1 MDTRLSFGRKSS
13 LSFITLALGGLLAS
27 CGGGGGGGGSDGGG
41 LNGDSAGVQGAIDI
55 ASGSR
60 VDRDYADLWRV
71 NDGNWPA
78 GRDGTVT
85 LPVPATVG
93 GYLNHRSRSDY
104 PEDNTDTYVAPM
116 EDGDRYVLQCFS
128 SIGLDEDGL
137 DVTLALDG
145 TNDNSDA
152 CGSGG
157 IYSGGSGNVQI
168 TVSTNSDGGP
178 LRYVLTI
185 VPQGSLSTFNVNWPE
200 PELRV
205 DEAIVTGPVAFASTL
220 SSSGLR
226 ASSVM
231 DVGRS
236 IGPDTWHVRR
246 DESVNARS
254 ARSAGTSD
262 PRAKTI
268 EWIQTMREEFGLD
281 AEPNYLVQQS
291 TTSPGGNPFY
301 VSFYDG
307 DISRPD
313 NWNLA
318 QINME
323 PAWNSIGT
331 WGQNVGVA
339 VMDTGMFS
347 TDLSTYADWH
357 EDLVNNVVDP
367 AGGTLDFVSDDY
379 DVDGNYVTGTQGRD
393 GNPSTPPTPGDPGGT
408 SFHGTHVAGIIAA
421 EDNTVGTV
429 GIAHQATILPYRV
442 LGIDPVTGDDG
453 TGAVS
458 DLIDAINTAADRN
471 DVDVINLSL
480 GGLPQLA
487 ALQDATD
494 RAYNNGI
501 LVVAAGGNSGD
512 ASAVY
517 PAANRR
523 VVGVGATNRD
533 VELASYSNYGQSVD
547 LLAPGGAFDD
557 GILNAYGNAAGGNL
571 VREYGYLA
579 GTSMAVPH
587 LTGVYAL
594 AKGVK
599 SDLSP
604 GQFRAQLIAG
614 DLTADPAVSGLDNYA
629 LFGAGLLDA
638 QRALQNRDDFPTVV
652 SAWPRVLE
660 VSSSGNESTVLLE
673 ILKDDAQN
681 APVVSGE
688 PVISTPFEMTD
699 GDGQPVNIGDPIPE
713 SLRIRVDPDALPSNR
728 EVSGSIK
735 IEHTAENGS
744 TRTLIVPVYV
754 QSTDQQ
760 ENRSAGRHYV
770 LLLDADDFDSSR
782 SMQVVARENN
792 GEYEYSLNDVTPGDY
807 ILVAGTD
814 LDSNG
819 LICENGEA
827 CAEYPSAGSREVFSI
842 GEGETLR
849 LDMTTSFR
857 RPSIA
862 EMGLPRYGF
871 EGYPVPD
878 RSAGDTSV
886 DRRLE

>member
-1 MDTRLSFGRKSS
+1 MSFGRKST
-13 LSFITLALGGLLAS
+13 LSFFILALGGLLAS
-27 CGGGGGGGGSDGGG
+27 CGGGGGGSDGGG
-41 LNGDSAGVQGAIDI
+41 LNGDSAGVQGTIDI
-55 ASGSR
+55 VSGSR

-71 NDGNWPA
+71 NDGNWPD
-78 GRDGTVT
+78 GSDGTVT

-93 GYLNHRSRSDY
+93 GYLSHRSGSDGSGRVY
-104 PEDNTDTYVAPM
+104 PEDNTDTYVALM

-128 SIGLDEDGL
+128 SLGLDEDGL
-137 DVTLALDG
+137 GVTLALDG
-145 TNDNSDA
+145 TADNSDA

-157 IYSGGSGNVQI
+157 IYEGGSGDVRI

-185 VPQGSLSTFNVNWPE
+185 VPQGSLSTFNVSWPE
-200 PELRV
+200 PDLRV

-246 DESVNARS
+246 DEGVNALSTRS
-254 ARSAGTSD
+254 TGTND
-262 PRAKTI
+262 PRAETI
-268 EWIQTMREEFGLD
+268 EWIRTMREEFGLD
-281 AEPNYLVQQS
+281 AEPNYLVRQS
-291 TTSPGGNPFY
+291 TATPGTNQFY
-301 VSFYDG
+301 GTDNDNG
-307 DISRPD
+307 DPD
-313 NWNLA
+313 NWNLV
-318 QINME
+318 QIKA
-323 PAWNSIGT
+323 PGAWGSVGAPD
-331 WGQNVGVA
+331 GQGVGVA
-339 VMDTGMFS
+339 IMDTGMFS
-347 TDLSTYADWH
+347 TDLSTYGDWH

-367 AGGTLDFVSDDY
+367 AGGILDFVSDNY
-379 DVDGNYVTGTQGRD
+379 DVDGNYVSGTQGRD
-393 GNPSTPPTPGDPGGT
+393 GNPATPPTPGDPGGT

-421 EDNTVGTV
+421 EDNMIGTV

-442 LGIDPVTGDDG
+442 LGVDPVTGDDG
-453 TGAVS
+453 TGAVA
-458 DLIDAINTAADRN
+458 DLIDAINTASDRT

-487 ALQDATD
+487 PLQAATD
-494 RAYNNGI
+494 RAYDNGI

-533 VELASYSNYGQSVD
+533 DELASYSNYGQSVD
-547 LLAPGGAFDD
+547 LLAPGGALDD
-557 GILNAYGNAAGGNL
+557 GILNAYGNAEGGNL

-594 AKGVK
+594 AKSVK

-604 GQFRAQLIAG
+604 DQFRAQLIAG
-614 DLTADPAVSGLDNYA
+614 DLTADPAVSGLDDYA

-638 QRALQNRDDFPTVV
+638 QRALDNRGNFPTVV

-660 VSSSGNESTVLLE
+660 VSSSGNESIVLLE
-673 ILKDDAQN
+673 ILKDDVQSSPTVSG
-681 APVVSGE
+681 APVI
-688 PVISTPFEMTD
+688 PAPFEMTD
-699 GDGQPVNIGDPIPE
+699 GDGQPVNGGDPIPE
-713 SLRIRVDPDALPSNR
+713 ALRIRVDPDALPANR
-728 EVSGSIK
+728 EASGNIE

-744 TRTLIVPVYV
+744 THTLIVPVYV
-754 QSTDQQ
+754 QSTD
-760 ENRSAGRHYV
+760 EPEDRSAGRHYV

-782 SMQVVARENN
+782 SMQVVAQEGS
-792 GEYEYSLNDVTPGDY
+792 GEYEYSLSDVTPGDY

-819 LICENGEA
+819 FICENGEA
-827 CAEYPSAGSREVFSI
+827 CAEYPNAGSREVISI

-857 RPSIA
+857 RPTIA

-878 RSAGDTSV
+878 RSAVDTSV

>member
-1 MDTRLSFGRKSS
+1 MDTRLSFGRKST
-13 LSFITLALGGLLAS
+13 LSFFILALGGLLAS
-27 CGGGGGGGGSDGGG
+27 CGGGGGGSDD
-41 LNGDSAGVQGAIDI
+41 GDSAGVQGAIDI

-60 VDRDYADLWRV
+60 VDRDYADLWRD
-71 NDGNWPA
+71 DGNWPE
-78 GRDGTVT
+78 GSDRTVT

-93 GYLNHRSRSDY
+93 GYLSHVSGSDGSGRVY

-128 SIGLDEDGL
+128 SVGLDDEEL
-137 DVTLALDG
+137 DVSLALTGAGSASVD
-145 TNDNSDA
+145 DA

-157 IYSGGSGNVQI
+157 IFNGSGDVQI
-168 TVSTNSDGGP
+168 TLSTNSDTGP

-185 VPQGSLSTFNVNWPE
+185 VPQGALSAFNVRWPE
-200 PELRV
+200 PDLRV

-246 DESVNARS
+246 NEGVNALSTRS
-254 ARSAGTSD
+254 TGASD

-268 EWIQTMREEFGLD
+268 EWIRTMREEFGLE
-281 AEPNYLVQQS
+281 AEPNYLVRQS
-291 TTSPGGNPFY
+291 TSTPGTNQFY
-301 VSFYDG
+301 ETDNNNG
-307 DISRPD
+307 DPD

-323 PAWNSIGT
+323 PAWASVAT
-331 WGQNVGVA
+331 WGEGVGVA
-339 VMDTGMFS
+339 IMDAGLFS
-347 TDLSTYADWH
+347 TDLSGYGDWH
-357 EDLVNNVVDP
+357 EDLQNNVVDP

-393 GNPSTPPTPGDPGGT
+393 GNPATPPTPGDPGGT

-421 EDNTVGTV
+421 EDNIIGTV
-429 GIAHQATILPYRV
+429 GIAHEATILPYRV
-442 LGIDPVTGDDG
+442 LGVDPVTGEDG

-458 DLIDAINTAADRN
+458 DLIDAINTAADRT

-494 RAYNNGI
+494 EAYGNGI
-501 LVVAAGGNSGD
+501 LVVAAGGNNGD

-517 PAANRR
+517 PAANRW

-533 VELASYSNYGQSVD
+533 EELASYSNYGQSVD
-547 LLAPGGAFDD
+547 LLAPGGALDD
-557 GILNAYGNAAGGNL
+557 GILNAYGNAESGNL

-579 GTSMAVPH
+579 GTSMAAPH

-594 AKGVK
+594 AKSVK

-604 GQFRAQLIAG
+604 DQFRAQLIAG
-614 DLTADPAVSGLDNYA
+614 DLTADPAVSGLDDYA

-638 QRALQNRDDFPTVV
+638 QRALDNRNEFPTVV

-660 VSSSGNESTVLLE
+660 VSSSGNESSVLLE
-673 ILKDDAQN
+673 VLREGSQA

-688 PVISTPFEMTD
+688 PVIPTPFEMTD
-699 GDGQPVNIGDPIPE
+699 GDGQPVNDGDPIPE
-713 SLRIRVDPDALPSNR
+713 SLRVSVDPDALPPNR
-728 EVSGSIK
+728 EVSGSIE

-754 QSTDQQ
+754 QSTD
-760 ENRSAGRHYV
+760 EPEDRSAGRHYV

-782 SMQVVARENN
+782 SMQVVAQEGS
-792 GEYEYSLNDVTPGDY
+792 GEYEYSLSDVTPGDY

-819 LICENGEA
+819 FICENGEA
-827 CAEYPSAGSREVFSI
+827 CAEYPNAGSREVISI

-878 RSAGDTSV
+878 RSAVDTSV
-886 DRRLE
+886 DRRLK